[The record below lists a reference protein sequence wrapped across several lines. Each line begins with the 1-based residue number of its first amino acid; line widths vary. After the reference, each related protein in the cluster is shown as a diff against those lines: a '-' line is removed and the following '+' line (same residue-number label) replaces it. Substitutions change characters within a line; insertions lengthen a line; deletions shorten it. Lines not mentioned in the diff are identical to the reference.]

1 MEAKRS
7 RVDDDRMNED
17 SSSED
22 EMDMNIDDLENVKFN
37 MELKGLPIEEVDY
50 DGIKQL
56 LAPLLP
62 ASGMNLAEVAGDIIK
77 QNFIGHVIKQV
88 DEVNQFADDD
98 DPVLSVSTVLPLKG

>member
-1 MEAKRS
+1 
-7 RVDDDRMNED
+7 
-17 SSSED
+17 
-22 EMDMNIDDLENVKFN
+22 MDMDINDLENVKFN

-62 ASGMNLAEVAGDIIK
+62 ACGLNLAEIADDIIK

-88 DEVNQFADDD
+88 DEVNQFADDE
-98 DPVLSVSTVLPLKG
+98 DPVLSLTTMLPLKGFLAFSKILIFQILGIRFEFF